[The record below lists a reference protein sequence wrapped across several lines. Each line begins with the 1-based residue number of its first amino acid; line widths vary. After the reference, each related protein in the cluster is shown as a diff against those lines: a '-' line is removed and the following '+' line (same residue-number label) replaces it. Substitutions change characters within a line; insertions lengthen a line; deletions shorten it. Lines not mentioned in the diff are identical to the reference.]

1 MDKGQR
7 NAERETKK
15 RVSRVNA
22 THERKQ
28 REKERRENGK
38 RERGKGG
45 PVKRAKH
52 MNRVQE
58 HPRAGRLAIQ
68 CKLADFSELRH
79 YSSNVNTAI

>member
-7 NAERETKK
+7 NTEKKREEGKKESGPRKRSARGRTERE
-15 RVSRVNA
+15 
-22 THERKQ
+22 
-28 REKERRENGK
+28 
-38 RERGKGG
+38 GG
-45 PVKRAKH
+45 PVKRAKR

>member
-1 MDKGQR
+1 M
-7 NAERETKK
+7 
-15 RVSRVNA
+15 SRVNA
-22 THERKQ
+22 TRER
-28 REKERRENGK
+28 ERENEE

-45 PVKRAKH
+45 PVKRAKRV
-52 MNRVQE
+52 NRVQE

>member
-1 MDKGQR
+1 MG
-7 NAERETKK
+7 
-15 RVSRVNA
+15 RVNA
-22 THERKQ
+22 TLEG
-28 REKERRENGK
+28 ERENGEREK
-38 RERGKGG
+38 ERGKGG
-45 PVKRAKH
+45 PVKRAKR